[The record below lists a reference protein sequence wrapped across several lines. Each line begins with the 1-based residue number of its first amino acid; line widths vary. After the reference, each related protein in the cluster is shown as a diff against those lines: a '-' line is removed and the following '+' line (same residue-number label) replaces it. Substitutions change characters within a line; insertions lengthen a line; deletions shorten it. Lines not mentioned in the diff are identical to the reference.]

1 MIVLSITPLL
11 LAILAQDARADSSPN
26 LNGMGSRYTSIPLYR
41 NGAGANILKVG
52 VGTPEVVMNLTC
64 CKYNW

>member
-11 LAILAQDARADSSPN
+11 LAILGQDARADSNPN
-26 LNGMGSRYTSIPLYR
+26 LNGMGSGYTSIPLYR